1 MPACFSFSA
10 VSEPQYILLI
20 IIFQGMVFLEKIR
33 LQKYIAMCGVASRR
47 KAEELISFGAVTVN
61 GKTVSQ
67 LGSKVLPGDE
77 VRIYDEIITPCSR
90 KIYIMLNKPSGVIT
104 AARDEYA
111 VTVTQLIEDE
121 IEERLIP
128 VGRLDKKTEGLLI
141 LTNDG
146 EAVYYLTH
154 PKYKVE
160 KKYTAVVRGEI
171 TPDIVRRLERGVMVD
186 GRLTLPCK
194 IELLRE
200 FKDRTEL
207 NITISEGRNRQIR
220 KMFQEVGSFVMQL
233 RRIAVGPL
241 ILGNLPLG
249 RFRRLTSGEISF
261 IKNLCTKAQSTWSR
275 SKATEDRQLL
285 EIL

>member
-1 MPACFSFSA
+1 M
-10 VSEPQYILLI
+10 I
-20 IIFQGMVFLEKIR
+20 FLEKIR
-33 LQKYIAMCGVASRR
+33 LQKYIAMCGIASRR

-67 LGSKVLPGDE
+67 QGTKVSPQDE
-77 VRIYDEIITPCSR
+77 VCIYGEVITPCS
-90 KIYIMLNKPSGVIT
+90 KEIYIMLNKPSGVIT

-121 IEERLIP
+121 IDERLIP

-171 TPDIVRRLERGVMVD
+171 TPAVIRRLEQGVMVD

-241 ILGNLPLG
+241 VLGNLPLG
-249 RFRRLTSGEISF
+249 RFRRLTSGEIHF
-261 IKNLCTKAQSTWSR
+261 IKNLCRKSR
-275 SKATEDRQLL
+275 DAEAEREESETITALNSF
-285 EIL
+285 